1 MKDHEIE
8 KAFMDMTASDVPD
21 LWDRIDAATPVSM
34 GEKTMENKK
43 KRSWKEFLFG
53 GGTFRTAVAICLV
66 VVIGAGLL
74 NAVGGGLRMGSSASG
89 GTYTAAAVEEK
100 SAAYNSD
107 AAYGYAAGDASGAS
121 YDMEAAEEMEPID
134 GLETPMADAGGG
146 AVVNSSAAVTA
157 ETSAAQAADVS
168 GEAAQS
174 AADTARKLIRR
185 LDLDVETLEFDQL
198 VEELK
203 KRTTELGGYIESSS
217 ISGTSYNSSYKSSRY
232 ASLTLRIPQ
241 TKTDTFLNE
250 IGEMANVL
258 NRTEN
263 VEDVTLTYVD
273 LESHVNVLKEEQ
285 ARLTEMLGKAET
297 VEDMMSIESYLSD
310 IRYQLESYASQL
322 KLYDN
327 LVTYDTVTLYIQEV
341 TKETPTAEP
350 TLWQRITRGFAD
362 NLVGLAEDAADLL
375 VWLIAGIP
383 YFIALFVI
391 IFIIIKLIKWIGG
404 RKKDGGEK
412 KPFFKRKKKDEM

>member
-1 MKDHEIE
+1 
-8 KAFMDMTASDVPD
+8 
-21 LWDRIDAATPVSM
+21 
-34 GEKTMENKK
+34 
-43 KRSWKEFLFG
+43 
-53 GGTFRTAVAICLV
+53 
-66 VVIGAGLL
+66 
-74 NAVGGGLRMGSSASG
+74 
-89 GTYTAAAVEEK
+89 
-100 SAAYNSD
+100 
-107 AAYGYAAGDASGAS
+107 
-121 YDMEAAEEMEPID
+121 
-134 GLETPMADAGGG
+134 
-146 AVVNSSAAVTA
+146 
-157 ETSAAQAADVS
+157 
-168 GEAAQS
+168 
-174 AADTARKLIRR
+174 
-185 LDLDVETLEFDQL
+185 
-198 VEELK
+198 
-203 KRTTELGGYIESSS
+203 
-217 ISGTSYNSSYKSSRY
+217 
-232 ASLTLRIPQ
+232 
-241 TKTDTFLNE
+241 
-250 IGEMANVL
+250 MANVL

-263 VEDVTLTYVD
+263 VDDITLTYVD
-273 LESHVNVLKEEQ
+273 LESHVNALKEEQ

-297 VEDMMSIESYLSD
+297 VEDMMSIESHLSD

>member
-89 GTYTAAAVEEK
+89 GSYSAAAEAK
-100 SAAYNSD
+100 SEAYSSD
-107 AAYGYAAGDASGAS
+107 AAYGYATGGTS

-134 GLETPMADAGGG
+134 DFETPMADAGGG
-146 AVVNSSAAVTA
+146 NVVNSSAAVTA
-157 ETSAAQAADVS
+157 ETAAAQAADVS
-168 GEAAQS
+168 DEAAES
-174 AADTARKLIRR
+174 AAASSRKLIRR

-198 VEELK
+198 VDELK

-217 ISGTSYNSSYKSSRY
+217 ISGTSYNSRYKNSRN

-241 TKTDTFLNE
+241 AKTDTFLNE

-263 VEDVTLTYVD
+263 VDDITLTYVD
-273 LESHVNVLKEEQ
+273 LESHVNALKEEQ

-297 VEDMMSIESYLSD
+297 VEDMMSIESHLSD

-327 LVTYDTVTLYIQEV
+327 MVTYDTVTLYVQEV

-350 TLWQRITRGFAD
+350 TLWQRITRGFSD

-391 IFIIIKLIKWIGG
+391 IFIIIKLIKWIAG
-404 RKKDGGEK
+404 RRKGEDGEK
-412 KPFFKRKKKDEM
+412 KPLFKRKKKDET